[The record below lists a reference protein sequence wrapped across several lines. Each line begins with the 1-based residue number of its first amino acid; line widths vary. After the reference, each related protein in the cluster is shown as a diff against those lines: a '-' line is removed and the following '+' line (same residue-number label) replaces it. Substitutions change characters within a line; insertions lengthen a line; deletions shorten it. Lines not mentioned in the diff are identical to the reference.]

1 MKDSWSYQVSLKIDY
16 LLSKLVVRKEK
27 IWISWLER
35 ASPLVWY
42 VGALL
47 SFLNI
52 ILFLSFAVRLKRLD
66 PVFVLI
72 ILVGLYPLLYLAWRN
87 TVDFI
92 GKSQIFKKS
101 LFIPDLLRIAIGAVL
116 FGLCLIAVLGGLV
129 WSILIGNLLVFLVG
143 IIAGFLF
150 YQWSSVMIY
159 PATIEIK
166 FENTVVQNSVLI
178 FPDWLILKVLV
189 LYLFCVELSIL
200 AVFVTPFVFIVD
212 IIRAWNVTLSNVPF
226 LYATSLMHQGIWT
239 GALVFP
245 LVGYVLLQGWIF
257 LWEVLKKVWSNRR
270 DDKEEN
276 NEN

>member
-66 PVFVLI
+66 PVFALI
-72 ILVGLYPLLYLAWRN
+72 ILVGLYPLLYLVWKN

-239 GALVFP
+239 GALVSP

-270 DDKEEN
+270 DDKEGN

>member
-1 MKDSWSYQVSLKIDY
+1 MKDSWSYQISLKIDY

-66 PVFVLI
+66 PVFALI
-72 ILVGLYPLLYLAWRN
+72 ILVGLYPLLYLVWKN

-129 WSILIGNLLVFLVG
+129 WSILIGNLLVFLIG

-239 GALVFP
+239 GALVSP

>member
-1 MKDSWSYQVSLKIDY
+1 LKIDY

-66 PVFVLI
+66 PVFALI
-72 ILVGLYPLLYLAWRN
+72 ILVGLYPLLYLVWKN

-129 WSILIGNLLVFLVG
+129 WSILIGNLLVFLIG

-212 IIRAWNVTLSNVPF
+212 IIPAWNVTLSNVPF

-239 GALVFP
+239 GALVSP

-257 LWEVLKKVWSNRR
+257 LWEVLKKVWSNPRN
-270 DDKEEN
+270 DKEGN

>member
-1 MKDSWSYQVSLKIDY
+1 MQDSWSYQVILKIDY

-66 PVFVLI
+66 PVFALI
-72 ILVGLYPLLYLAWRN
+72 ILVGLYPLLYLVWRN

-129 WSILIGNLLVFLVG
+129 WSILIGNLLVFLIG

-239 GALVFP
+239 GALVSP

-257 LWEVLKKVWSNRR
+257 LWEVLKKVWSNPRN
-270 DDKEEN
+270 DKEGN

>member
-1 MKDSWSYQVSLKIDY
+1 MQDSWSYQVILKIDY

-66 PVFVLI
+66 PVFALI

-129 WSILIGNLLVFLVG
+129 WSILIGNLLVFLIG

-239 GALVFP
+239 GALVSP

-257 LWEVLKKVWSNRR
+257 LWEVLKKVWSNPRN
-270 DDKEEN
+270 DKEGN

>member
-1 MKDSWSYQVSLKIDY
+1 MQDSWSYQVSLKIDY

-66 PVFVLI
+66 PVFALI
-72 ILVGLYPLLYLAWRN
+72 ILVGLYPLLYLVWRN

-150 YQWSSVMIY
+150 YQWSSVMVY

>member
-42 VGALL
+42 AGALL

-66 PVFVLI
+66 PVFALI

-92 GKSQIFKKS
+92 VKSQIFKKS

-129 WSILIGNLLVFLVG
+129 WSILIGNLLVFLIG

-239 GALVFP
+239 GALVSP

>member
-1 MKDSWSYQVSLKIDY
+1 
-16 LLSKLVVRKEK
+16 
-27 IWISWLER
+27 
-35 ASPLVWY
+35 
-42 VGALL
+42 
-47 SFLNI
+47 
-52 ILFLSFAVRLKRLD
+52 
-66 PVFVLI
+66 
-72 ILVGLYPLLYLAWRN
+72 
-87 TVDFI
+87 
-92 GKSQIFKKS
+92 
-101 LFIPDLLRIAIGAVL
+101 LLRIAIGAVL

-129 WSILIGNLLVFLVG
+129 WSILIGNLLVFLIG

-239 GALVFP
+239 GALVSP

>member
-1 MKDSWSYQVSLKIDY
+1 MQDSWSYQVSLKIDY

-66 PVFVLI
+66 PVFALI

-129 WSILIGNLLVFLVG
+129 WSILIGNLPVFLVG

>member
-1 MKDSWSYQVSLKIDY
+1 MQDSWSYQVSLKIDY

-66 PVFVLI
+66 PVFALI
-72 ILVGLYPLLYLAWRN
+72 ILVGLYPLLYLVWRN

-129 WSILIGNLLVFLVG
+129 WSILIGNLLVFLIG

-239 GALVFP
+239 GALVSP

-257 LWEVLKKVWSNRR
+257 LWEVLKKVWSNPRN
-270 DDKEEN
+270 DKEEN

>member
-1 MKDSWSYQVSLKIDY
+1 MQDSWSYQVILKIDY

-66 PVFVLI
+66 PVFALI
-72 ILVGLYPLLYLAWRN
+72 ILVGLYPLLYLVWKN

-129 WSILIGNLLVFLVG
+129 WSILIGNLLVFLIG

-239 GALVFP
+239 GALVSP

-257 LWEVLKKVWSNRR
+257 LWEVLKKVWSNPRN
-270 DDKEEN
+270 DKEGN

>member
-1 MKDSWSYQVSLKIDY
+1 MKDSWSYQISLKIDY

-66 PVFVLI
+66 PVFALI

-129 WSILIGNLLVFLVG
+129 WSILIGNLLVFLIG

-239 GALVFP
+239 GALVSP

>member
-1 MKDSWSYQVSLKIDY
+1 MQDSWSYQVSLKIDY

-129 WSILIGNLLVFLVG
+129 WSILIGNLLVFLIG

>member
-1 MKDSWSYQVSLKIDY
+1 MQDSWSYQVSLKIDY

-129 WSILIGNLLVFLVG
+129 WSILIGNILVLLGG
-143 IIAGFLF
+143 IVAGLLF

>member
-1 MKDSWSYQVSLKIDY
+1 MQDSWSYQVILKIDY

-66 PVFVLI
+66 PVFALI
-72 ILVGLYPLLYLAWRN
+72 ILVGLYPLLYLVWKN

-129 WSILIGNLLVFLVG
+129 WSILIGNLLVFLIG

-239 GALVFP
+239 GALVSP

-257 LWEVLKKVWSNRR
+257 LWEVLKKVWSNPRN
-270 DDKEEN
+270 DKEEN

>member
-66 PVFVLI
+66 PVFALI

>member
-1 MKDSWSYQVSLKIDY
+1 MQDSWSYQVSLKIDY

-66 PVFVLI
+66 PVFALI
-72 ILVGLYPLLYLAWRN
+72 ILVGLYPLLYLVWKN

-129 WSILIGNLLVFLVG
+129 WSILIGNLLVFLIG

-239 GALVFP
+239 GALVSP

-257 LWEVLKKVWSNRR
+257 LWEVLKKVWSNPRN
-270 DDKEEN
+270 DKEEN

>member
-1 MKDSWSYQVSLKIDY
+1 MQDSWSYQVSLKIDY

-129 WSILIGNLLVFLVG
+129 WSILIGNLLVFLIG

-270 DDKEEN
+270 DDKEGN

>member
-1 MKDSWSYQVSLKIDY
+1 MQDSWSYQVILKIDY

-66 PVFVLI
+66 PVFALI

-129 WSILIGNLLVFLVG
+129 WSILIGNLLVFLIG

-239 GALVFP
+239 GALVSP

-257 LWEVLKKVWSNRR
+257 LWEVLKKVWSNPRN
-270 DDKEEN
+270 DKEEN